1 MPVPTNAP
9 SAWQRAKE
17 NQKAESRGAAHPP
30 AQSTAHAANHYC
42 LSKQTSVR
50 TTTKK
55 TTLGCH
61 YYTELQRWTHFL
73 FPAKHLLWM
82 FWYRLF
88 PRWERQTPPGLSP
101 PSFHIQTS
109 WRDRRTREGKTPS
122 NKLERKEKLH
132 CTGICHFYFGTGSL
146 ALSNTVIL

>member
-9 SAWQRAKE
+9 SVWQRAKE

-50 TTTKK
+50 TTTNNKK
-55 TTLGCH
+55 NTLGCR

-82 FWYRLF
+82 FWYRYF
-88 PRWERQTPPGLSP
+88 
-101 PSFHIQTS
+101 
-109 WRDRRTREGKTPS
+109 RDGKGKHHLDCLHHPFTFRHHG
-122 NKLERKEKLH
+122 EIGGQEKGKH
-132 CTGICHFYFGTGSL
+132 QAT
-146 ALSNTVIL
+146 N